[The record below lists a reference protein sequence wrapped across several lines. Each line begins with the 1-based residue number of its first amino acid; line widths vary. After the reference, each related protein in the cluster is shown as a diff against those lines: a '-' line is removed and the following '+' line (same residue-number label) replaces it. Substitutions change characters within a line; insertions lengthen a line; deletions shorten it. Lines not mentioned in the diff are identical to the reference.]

1 MTTVLP
7 STATNPC
14 AARQS
19 RHAFGTAPP
28 GRDNPVNDS
37 SPHPREARF
46 SGSNLS
52 ESRRRRVSILAILRR
67 GLDLWKNLSTAG
79 ADVGRRIPG
88 DGAIFSGASRPK
100 KLRGD
105 SALGRVSRRDRTI
118 FSSAKKTLRTDVS
131 VALGPERPE
140 RWANN
145 AAILCLDYASL
156 LLP

>member
-1 MTTVLP
+1 VEKLVDSGELMSDEEFLA
-7 STATNPC
+7 TA
-14 AARQS
+14 QY
-19 RHAFGTAPP
+19 
-28 GRDNPVNDS
+28 
-37 SPHPREARF
+37 SPTP
-46 SGSNLS
+46 
-52 ESRRRRVSILAILRR
+52 
-67 GLDLWKNLSTAG
+67 
-79 ADVGRRIPG
+79 
-88 DGAIFSGASRPK
+88 SRPK

-105 SALGRVSRRDRTI
+105 SAFGRVSRRDRTI